1 MTEKIDFENKKQ
13 EQNKRVS
20 SGIVVWV
27 EENVKTTKH
36 DFNMTRHETLLTK
49 YGVEKLLNEEM
60 IMPIGTDNPN
70 KIYEPKN
77 MKKWLKFV
85 KEQEAL
91 I

>member
-1 MTEKIDFENKKQ
+1 MTNSVEG
-13 EQNKRVS
+13 V
-20 SGIVVWV
+20 VVWV

-36 DFNMTRHETLLTK
+36 DFNMTRRETLLTK
-49 YGVEKLLNEEM
+49 YGVEKLLNEEI
-60 IMPIGTDNPN
+60 IMPIAKDNPN

>member
-1 MTEKIDFENKKQ
+1 MTDSVEG
-13 EQNKRVS
+13 V
-20 SGIVVWV
+20 VVWV

-36 DFNMTRHETLLTK
+36 DFSMTRRELLLTK
-49 YGVEKLLNEEM
+49 YGVEKLFNEEM

-77 MKKWLKFV
+77 MKNWLKFV

>member
-1 MTEKIDFENKKQ
+1 MTNSFE
-13 EQNKRVS
+13 
-20 SGIVVWV
+20 GLVVW
-27 EENVKTTKH
+27 ESKNMKTTKH
-36 DFNMTRHETLLTK
+36 DFNMTRHEILLTK

-60 IMPIGTDNPN
+60 IMPIGKDNPN

-77 MKKWLKFV
+77 MKNWLKFV

>member
-1 MTEKIDFENKKQ
+1 MTDSVEG
-13 EQNKRVS
+13 V
-20 SGIVVWV
+20 VVWV

-36 DFNMTRHETLLTK
+36 DFNMTRRELLLTK
-49 YGVEKLLNEEM
+49 HGVEKLLNEEM
-60 IMPIGTDNPN
+60 IMPIGKDNPN

-77 MKKWLKFV
+77 MKNWLKFV

>member
-1 MTEKIDFENKKQ
+1 MTNSFE
-13 EQNKRVS
+13 
-20 SGIVVWV
+20 GLVVW
-27 EENVKTTKH
+27 ESKNMKTTKH
-36 DFNMTRHETLLTK
+36 DFNMTRHEILLTK

-77 MKKWLKFV
+77 MKNWLKFV